1 MKTNRSINLFGL
13 STLLTVF
20 IVLMMSSF
28 AIVTFLSARNEQA
41 ALKRSTTILS
51 ASYRLSSLTEEAYF
65 AYLNELS
72 DLCEPLES
80 NANINLVFQQF
91 LSTHPEIQY
100 NNINRTL
107 IYRITENDFSQ
118 INTLK
123 LSQTKTDLLLE
134 RIGTVF
140 VIDNHQD
147 YTQNGDPIWG
157 GK

>member
-41 ALKRSTTILS
+41 ALKRSATILS